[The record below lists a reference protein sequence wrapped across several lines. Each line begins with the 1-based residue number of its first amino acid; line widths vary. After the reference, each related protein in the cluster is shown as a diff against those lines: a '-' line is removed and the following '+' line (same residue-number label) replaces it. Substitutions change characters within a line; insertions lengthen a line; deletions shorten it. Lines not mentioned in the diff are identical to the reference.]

1 MRTIRKFTS
10 TPLQNVVKP
19 IRKYT
24 LLNKLNYEII
34 SSDARREFIDVLS
47 AKLK

>member
-1 MRTIRKFTS
+1 MFNSPKSKII
-10 TPLQNVVKP
+10 P
-19 IRKYT
+19 
-24 LLNKLNYEII
+24 LLNKLDYEIV